1 MYNRGIST
9 IVVVIDEQIIEGIVI
24 DNLFLKIKEVFD
36 FLNISKI
43 TKGVSTISPIAI
55 EIPEIVFMQ
64 SGIFKIAIDPSVQS
78 KVVRISIIII
88 LQKEKD

>member
-36 FLNISKI
+36 FLNISLLLL
-43 TKGVSTISPIAI
+43 TFFLSVVFLLTVFLSPI
-55 EIPEIVFMQ
+55 F
-64 SGIFKIAIDPSVQS
+64 F
-78 KVVRISIIII
+78 
-88 LQKEKD
+88 